1 MTVHRT
7 GLLAASLVLAACGS
21 SSSAPGGPSGGGTL
35 TGTVAGKAFTDASA
49 IANLAADGSVDLI
62 FSTSPSLCDSLTAG
76 KLRAGETLVQA
87 YGLEGSAPG
96 TFTPKHDDV
105 KFVRIGAGCGAG
117 ARITDHVEGTGR
129 STKSTFTISKR
140 TSALVEGTLSITFDD
155 GSSVEGS
162 FAAPVCATGAP
173 DEDALCE

>member
-1 MTVHRT
+1 MIESRAPGLASVL
-7 GLLAASLVLAACGS
+7 LLAACSS
-21 SSSAPGGPSGGGTL
+21 SSSAPSPSGGGGSL
-35 TGTVAGKAFTDASA
+35 SGTVGGKAFTDASG
-49 IANLAADGSVDLI
+49 IANVAGDGSIDLI
-62 FSTSPSLCDSLTAG
+62 FSSSPSLCDALTSG

-87 YGLEGSAPG
+87 YGLEGTEPG

-105 KFVRIGAGCGAG
+105 KFVRIGSACASG

-162 FAAPVCATGAP
+162 FSVPVCATGSP